1 MKLWAVALLAMLGA
15 SLPGAGF
22 AHPHAW
28 IDLVVHVRFDA
39 EGRVTA
45 LHEEWLFDEY
55 YTAFALEALGKSP
68 EDELT
73 PDDMR
78 ILVEQSMESL
88 RDYRYFTRISV
99 GTKDLDTAKA
109 EDALGVMQD
118 GRWKMA
124 FTLPL
129 ATPRAPG
136 KQGIAYAI
144 YDPSYYVEMLHLE
157 GAGAVVLEQAPES
170 CSFRKTRPEPNFE
183 ALSLAAAADMERTD
197 GTATLGA
204 LFAEKVTIRC
214 G

>member
-1 MKLWAVALLAMLGA
+1 MRIWAAAFLTLLGA
-15 SLPGAGF
+15 LLPGAGL

-28 IDLVVHVRFDA
+28 IDLTVHVRFDA

-45 LHEEWLFDEY
+45 LREEWLFDEY
-55 YTAFALEALGKSP
+55 YTAFALEALGKAP
-68 EDELT
+68 GDELT
-73 PDDMR
+73 PQDMQV
-78 ILVEQSMESL
+78 LVDQSMEAL
-88 RDYRYFTRISV
+88 REYRYFTRISV

-109 EDALGVMQD
+109 VDAAGMMQD
-118 GRWKMA
+118 ERWKMV

-129 ATPRAPG
+129 SQPRAPG

-157 GAGAVVLEQAPES
+157 GAGAVVLEQAPGT
-170 CSFRKTRPEPNFE
+170 CTYRKTRPEPNFE